1 MSKSK
6 DINRGGMGLGLS
18 ISKLIVQ
25 KFGGIISVNSK
36 PNLGSNFFFLIPIDV
51 FEFDMPVNILN
62 EMNYERSDI

>member
-1 MSKSK
+1 LSKSK

-25 KFGGIISVNSK
+25 KFGGIISVNSQ

-51 FEFDMPVNILN
+51 FEFDRPANILN